1 MSEFLQEAEAEAL
14 PASDATRDDPPE
26 AKPGPQLPGRVVEL
40 TGAELLL
47 IATVERD
54 LARQRAET
62 LNEIIAS
69 RGYDLGGAQ
78 VFQFEDGPKGR
89 LVLRVIDP

>member
-1 MSEFLQEAEAEAL
+1 MSEFLPEDQSERL
-14 PASDATRDDPPE
+14 PASDATRDEDSLGAQP
-26 AKPGPQLPGRVVEL
+26 PGRVVEL

-69 RGYDLGGAQ
+69 RGYNLDSSQ
-78 VFQFEDGPKGR
+78 QFVFEDGPKGR
-89 LVLRVIDP
+89 LVLRIIDP